1 MSHNESPYDEEL
13 AYDVWFHLSSFNEH
27 YCKILIEFLI
37 DLNYNAILF
46 YLRLSKHMY
55 TLMSIKHT

>member
-1 MSHNESPYDEEL
+1 MSHNESPYGEEL
-13 AYDVWFHLSSFNEH
+13 AYDVWFHLNSFNEH

-46 YLRLSKHMY
+46 F
-55 TLMSIKHT
+55 I